1 VVKVICSEF
10 FENYVVLFLPHYVLF
25 SEACDP
31 TFSFGSCL
39 RWMGALKEKAA
50 QIRKRLPP
58 CSAGG

>member
-1 VVKVICSEF
+1 
-10 FENYVVLFLPHYVLF
+10 VLF